1 METTKIKAVRKEYPE
16 LKGKL
21 LHHAAWEYSIQ
32 NNLVR
37 LWEQAGHYTASEA
50 EAKKHKL
57 NRVW

>member
-21 LHHAAWEYSIQ
+21 LHHAAWGYSIQ
-32 NNLVR
+32 NNPVR
-37 LWEQAGHYTASEA
+37 LWGQPGYYTANEA
-50 EAKKHKL
+50 EAKMHKL